1 MNYKLRTNKAFTL
14 IELVVAIAIMAMV
27 ISFAGVIFKVSI
39 GTYRTALANAEI
51 MRKLRAITDQLN
63 TDFKSVSKGYPI
75 VVWSDRI
82 VFIANG
88 DFQSISQYPYNLA
101 GDKKTVAGNLASIFY
116 GMTPTYDTY
125 TVGGGP
131 VLLRGQTILTSDYSL
146 PDSNAL
152 DEYFKMPF
160 YEFRAECQNIFG
172 TKLRWAGG
180 GLPAL
185 DLNREQD
192 LVRYMAKGVSDFRV
206 HVAGWNDVAGRFL
219 WYERNDTFVDSDH
232 AARFYNKPGTKALK
246 FTFRLHDSKGIIKN
260 GRPFTHI
267 VYIGD

>member
-1 MNYKLRTNKAFTL
+1 MRKAFTL

-39 GTYRTALANAEI
+39 GTYRTAIANAEI

-116 GMTPTYDTY
+116 GMS
-125 TVGGGP
+125 GQ
-131 VLLRGQTILTSDYSL
+131 VLSRGQMILTSDSSL
-146 PDSNAL
+146 LPL
-152 DEYFKMPF
+152 DPNTLGEYCKMPF
-160 YEFRAECQNIFG
+160 YEFRAECKKIFG
-172 TKLRWAGG
+172 TKEAWAGKN
-180 GLPAL
+180 LPR
-185 DLNREQD
+185 LNPTLEKD
-192 LVRYMAKGVSDFRV
+192 LVRYMAKGVRDFTV
-206 HVAGWNDVAGRFL
+206 E
-219 WYERNDTFVDSDH
+219 YERWDNTTGKFMWQKGNGVFVDASPSH
-232 AARFYNKPGTKALK
+232 RFGGHPASRALK
-246 FTFRLHDSKGIIKN
+246 FSFTLHDSKGIIKN